1 MTIQQ
6 LKLEIQRRLDE
17 MPKEALEYLLNYL
30 RQAEESEEQNTAFV
44 QRLQQI
50 LDEDEKL
57 LELLAK

>member
-17 MPKEALEYLLNYL
+17 MPEEALEYLLNYL
-30 RQAEESEEQNTAFV
+30 RQAEESEEHNTAFV

-57 LELLAK
+57 LALLAK

>member
-17 MPKEALEYLLNYL
+17 MPEEALEYLLNYL

>member
-17 MPKEALEYLLNYL
+17 MPEEALEYLLNYL

-50 LDEDEKL
+50 LDEDERL